1 VELPTVVGVVMM
13 QILGFAR
20 ICVTSC
26 YNSVVLRKHR
36 IELCLGFGEHDASIE
51 SIEYMMPRGRA
62 EMKNEEWD
70 GVAQN
75 VV

>member
-1 VELPTVVGVVMM
+1 MRHKL
-13 QILGFAR
+13 
-20 ICVTSC
+20 